1 MIHITPSLLEAF
13 SPYRSVCS
21 LHDVV
26 IQNVP
31 AVNNAYFE
39 LKKLGL
45 PVSKKVIVNN
55 LDTGRLNMSYYS
67 YGISRREYHIFSYDF
82 LEIGTEELNHKNNIA
97 TLTTTFNNLHIH
109 FHTGKDHVGRE
120 HGLKVPYWHEVWDET

>member
-26 IQNVP
+26 IKNVP

-45 PVSKKVIVNN
+45 PVSKKVIVNI
-55 LDTGRLNMSYYS
+55 LDITKRFLYYGS
-67 YGISRREYHIFSYDF
+67 DRREYHIFSYDF
-82 LEIGTEELNHKNNIA
+82 LEIGTEDLNFKNNIA
-97 TLTTTFNNLHIH
+97 TLSTTFNNLHIH
-109 FHTGKDHVGRE
+109 FYNGKNHVGRM
-120 HGLKVPYWHEVWDET
+120 HGLKVPQWHEVWDDA